1 MKKSII
7 IISLLVV
14 ILIAGIYLFFKNANN
29 HGNEYIATR
38 TNSNETDTQNNT
50 LLNNTIIPPSPAKAK
65 ISEEIELAAYST
77 KLSGRD
83 TPRSRNI
90 ILTSNTLNGTQIN
103 PGEKFSFCD
112 IVGVCTAEKGYE
124 EADSFDANGK
134 KVKTLGGGNCQVSS
148 TIYNV
153 VLQIPELSVV
163 ERHAHSGHVDYVPKD
178 KDAAV
183 SHGSVDFKFKN
194 NLDVPVKLYINS
206 DLNGVNA
213 KIVKIVEKEI

>member
-7 IISLLVV
+7 IISLLIV
-14 ILIAGIYLFFKNANN
+14 ITIAGMFLFFKNQNN
-29 HGNEYIATR
+29 NKNNYTAER
-38 TNSNETDTQNNT
+38 TNNNQT
-50 LLNNTIIPPSPAKAK
+50 TNTSFNNTITPPSKEK
-65 ISEEIELAAYST
+65 VLEEIELAAYST

-90 ILTSNTLNGTQIN
+90 VLTSNTLNGTQIN
-103 PGEKFSFCD
+103 PHEKFSFCD
-112 IVGVCTAEKGYE
+112 IVGVCTVEKGYE
-124 EADSFDANGK
+124 EADSFDADGK
-134 KVKTLGGGNCQVSS
+134 KIKTLGGGNCQVSS

-153 VLQIPELSVV
+153 VLQIPELGVI

-213 KIVKIVEKEI
+213 RIVKVVEKEV

>member
-7 IISLLVV
+7 IISLLIV
-14 ILIAGIYLFFKNANN
+14 ITILGIFL
-29 HGNEYIATR
+29 YI
-38 TNSNETDTQNNT
+38 TQNNNSNKNNYISERT
-50 LLNNTIIPPSPAKAK
+50 NNNQTINTSFNNTISSPPKEK
-65 ISEEIELAAYST
+65 VTEEIEMAVYST

-103 PGEKFSFCD
+103 PGEKFSFCN
-112 IVGVCTAEKGYE
+112 IVGICTAEKGYE
-124 EADSFDANGK
+124 EADSFDADGN

-194 NLDVPVKLYINS
+194 NLDVPIKLYIYS

-213 KIVKIVEKEI
+213 RIVKIIEKEV